1 MRVLIS
7 GVTGF
12 IGSRLA
18 ETLTEAGYEV
28 WGLSRD
34 PGKARQK
41 VPQLTEAF
49 AWNPVAQQP
58 PGNAFADVGAVV
70 HLAGEIVAGRW
81 TAKKMQ
87 RIEDS
92 RVIGTRNL
100 VKALEPLEQPPVL
113 VSSSAIGYY
122 GERGDTELSEEQ
134 KPGDD
139 FLADVCQ
146 KWENEAKR
154 AEDFGARVVL
164 VRTGIVLAPGG
175 GALQAML
182 PPFRMGA
189 GGPMGSGKQWW
200 SWIHRDDL
208 VGIMQRAIEDETM
221 NGAYNGTAPAPER
234 QKEFGKVLGKVLRR
248 PAFVPTPAFAL
259 KLLLGGFSTE
269 LLSSKRVVPQ
279 RLKEHRFEFRY
290 PDLEGA
296 LRQALGK

>member
-12 IGSRLA
+12 IGGRLA
-18 ETLTEAGYEV
+18 ETLTTAGHEV

-58 PGNAFADVGAVV
+58 PGNAFAGVDSVV
-70 HLAGEIVAGRW
+70 HLAGELVAGRW

-100 VKALEPLEQPPVL
+100 VKAMEADNRPTTL

-122 GERGDTELSEEQ
+122 GERGDTALTEDQ
-134 KPGDD
+134 APGDD
-139 FLADVCQ
+139 FLAKVCRA
-146 KWENEAKR
+146 WENEAER
-154 AEDFGARVVL
+154 ADKHGVRVVI
-164 VRTGIVLAPGG
+164 VRSGIVLAPGG
-175 GALQAML
+175 GALEAML
-182 PPFRMGA
+182 PPFKMGA
-189 GGPMGSGKQWW
+189 GGPMGSGRQWW

-208 VGIMQRAIEDETM
+208 VAIMQRAVEDNQM
-221 NGAYNGTAPAPER
+221 RGAYNGTAPNPMM
-234 QKEFGKVLGKVLRR
+234 QKDFAKVLGKVLRR
-248 PAFVPTPAFAL
+248 PAFIPTPALAL

-269 LLSSKRVVPQ
+269 LLSSKRGSDYHTR
-279 RLKEHRFEFRY
+279 RLSRSCASGRNS
-290 PDLEGA
+290 
-296 LRQALGK
+296 